1 MLKVG
6 ELAALANLT
15 VRTLH
20 HYDSIGLLRPQA
32 RSDAG
37 YRLYD
42 RDDVARLH
50 RIQALRAFGLS
61 LSDIGLTLDS
71 PAGSPLAIVD
81 RQLEALEERMA
92 ETMRLR
98 DQLLRVRAELVRG
111 GTPDLSTWLTTLEN
125 TMDMTNVYERYFT
138 KEELDRLPMI
148 RDDAVKAQWQGM
160 VEQARGLIDSQVPP
174 HADAAKAFALR
185 WLQTFARDTGDDAA
199 LTAKLNVMAER
210 ELDAVGMPAPVMDYV
225 KAAIG
230 ALKFEAWGRYMRPEI
245 VARMQR
251 HHAARGHEWTTLIA
265 QAQAEIKADPDGTGP
280 RARDLARQWMA
291 LFHDMVGRDPQD
303 IDAFRT
309 ATATDPVLRMGAG
322 IDDASLDWLRKVMQA
337 QRPGAAQ
344 PPGTSRQH

>member
-20 HYDSIGLLRPQA
+20 HYDSIGLLRPSA

-61 LSDIGLTLDS
+61 LADIALTLDS

-81 RQLEALEERMA
+81 RQLEALETRMA
-92 ETMRLR
+92 EARRLR

-111 GTPDLSTWLTTLEN
+111 SAPDLSTWLTTLEN

-138 KEELDRLPMI
+138 KEELDRLPMV
-148 RDDAVKAQWQGM
+148 RNDAAKAQWQGM

-174 HADAAKAFALR
+174 NADAAKAFGLR
-185 WLQTFARDTGDDAA
+185 WLQTFERDTGGDPA
-199 LTAKLNVMAER
+199 LQAKMNAMAQR
-210 ELDAVGMPAPVMDYV
+210 EKDAVGMPTQIFDYV
-225 KAAIG
+225 KAAVG
-230 ALKFEAWGRYMRPEI
+230 ELKFDAWAKYMRPEI
-245 VARMQR
+245 VDRMRR
-251 HHAARGHEWTTLIA
+251 HFATRGHEWTPLIA
-265 QAQAEIKADPDGTGP
+265 HLQAEIKTDPDATGP
-280 RARDLARQWMA
+280 RARDLGRQWME
-291 LFHDMVGRDPQD
+291 LFHDMVGTDQRDV
-303 IDAFRT
+303 DAFRK
-309 ATATDPVLRMGAG
+309 ATATEPLLRMGPG
-322 IDDASLDWLRKVMQA
+322 IGDATIAWLRKA
-337 QRPGAAQ
+337 L
-344 PPGTSRQH
+344 TT